1 MHAFGITPTRLEGDR
16 MALTLHAGSRS
27 RFKRELL
34 HWQYFAAGGVASR
47 RPKMAACCEPVP
59 AQTRRRLPRSLLA
72 ELPSLLPPW
81 TGLTDAPDRLAHPY
95 GRPATMV
102 LQSGRNGGFIGAQ
115 NNSRRESCDS
125 TCYIGIGIPLEW
137 RLIANHERGVA
148 SPNRNE
154 SPSHTLISAREEY
167 GRQER
172 EGGGSATVLSDLAP
186 GRGTTIS
193 IEIPVPQNSHEK

>member
-1 MHAFGITPTRLEGDR
+1 MPRQNFGGFSLAAKWCVPTIAGFRQTPMPRKVRFASHRYFGIRLLLVFQG
-16 MALTLHAGSRS
+16 RS
-27 RFKRELL
+27 
-34 HWQYFAAGGVASR
+34 A
-47 RPKMAACCEPVP
+47 RP
-59 AQTRRRLPRSLLA
+59 
-72 ELPSLLPPW
+72 
-81 TGLTDAPDRLAHPY
+81 PDGRLAV
-95 GRPATMV
+95 MV
-102 LQSGRNGGFIGAQ
+102 LQSARNGGFIGAQ
-115 NNSRRESCDS
+115 DNARPESCDS
-125 TCYIGIGIPLEW
+125 TRYMGIGGPLEW